1 MRRSAPTVLLAA
13 GLVLLLGSY
22 VVYTQR
28 VVTEL
33 RREAQRSGQMYA
45 RVYRALSNPR
55 DEAGT
60 AALLDLA
67 AQIRE
72 SGVPLILT
80 DAGGTP
86 TASANLPFKAS
97 LDDPRVRAYVA
108 ELDRANPP
116 VVAPGVGVVHY
127 GHTPLVRGL
136 RVIPVLQTV
145 TVVILLAAGLVALRA
160 RGRAERERV
169 WAGMARESAHQLA
182 TPLSSLAGWLELL
195 EERTPDGLAASAV
208 SHMQGDLQRLDRV
221 ARRFERIGRP
231 PRREPVDVGAL
242 AERVAA
248 YYRARAPILAHP
260 IEVTA
265 TRADGPLV
273 VQGDEVLLEWACEVL
288 VKNAVDALAGRGG
301 RVDIAVDRL
310 DGGVRLRVADDGPGI
325 PRELRARVFDPGF
338 TTKERGWGIG
348 LALARRIVEEGHGGS
363 LRLAPSERG
372 ATFDV
377 ILR

>member
-1 MRRSAPTVLLAA
+1 
-13 GLVLLLGSY
+13 
-22 VVYTQR
+22 
-28 VVTEL
+28 
-33 RREAQRSGQMYA
+33 MYA

-86 TASANLPFKAS
+86 TAAANLPFEVP
-97 LDDPRVRAYVA
+97 LEDPRVRAYVA
-108 ELDRANPP
+108 ELDRENPP

-136 RVIPVLQTV
+136 RVIPALQTV
-145 TVVILLAAGLVALRA
+145 TVAILLVAGLYALRA

-195 EERTPDGLAASAV
+195 EGRSADGLTASAV
-208 SHMQGDLQRLDRV
+208 SHMHADLERLDRV

-231 PRREPVDVGAL
+231 PRREPVDLGAL

-248 YYRARAPILAHP
+248 YYRARVPTLAHT
-260 IEVTA
+260 IEITA
-265 TRADGPLV
+265 TRPGDPLV
-273 VQGDEVLLEWACEVL
+273 VPGDEVLLEWACEVL

-301 RVDIAVDRL
+301 RVEISAGRVD
-310 DGGVRLRVADDGPGI
+310 GAVRLRVADDGPGI
-325 PRELRARVFDPGF
+325 PRELRSRIFEPGF
-338 TTKERGWGIG
+338 TTKEGGWGIG
-348 LALARRIVEEGHGGS
+348 LALARRIVEEGHGGA